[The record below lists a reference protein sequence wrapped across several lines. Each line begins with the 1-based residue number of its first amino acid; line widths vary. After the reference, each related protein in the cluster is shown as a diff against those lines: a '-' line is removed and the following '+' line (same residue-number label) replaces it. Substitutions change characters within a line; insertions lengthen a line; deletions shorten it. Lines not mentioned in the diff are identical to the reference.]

1 MLDRGIPSFLTRAK
15 RALFDRGGLEEIF
28 RHARNLVVATLVT
41 AAGIHAV
48 EHPDLIEA
56 KGLLSIS
63 LAGYIVFAIGIALF
77 LMNFADGLYR
87 LSKVRRHVALQLIV
101 AAVYVIVTI
110 RVAQLI
116 LALRMSFS

>member
-1 MLDRGIPSFLTRAK
+1 MLDRGVPSLAARAK
-15 RALFDRGGLEEIF
+15 QALFDRGGLEEIF

-48 EHPDLIEA
+48 ENPDLIEA
-56 KGLLSIS
+56 KGLLNIS
-63 LAGYIVFAIGIALF
+63 VAGYIVFAIGIALF
-77 LMNFADGLYR
+77 LMNFVDGLYR
-87 LSKVRRHVALQLIV
+87 LSKIRRHVALQLLV

>member
-1 MLDRGIPSFLTRAK
+1 MLDRGIPSFMARAK

-56 KGLLSIS
+56 KGLLNIS

-77 LMNFADGLYR
+77 LMNFVDGLYR
-87 LSKVRRHVALQLIV
+87 LSRVRRHVALQLIV
-101 AAVYVIVTI
+101 AAVYIVVTI